1 MSACASR
8 EPPATV
14 LLPSGTL
21 HLASG
26 TTTTTRARPRAKLP
40 VPLEGHTF
48 LRVTGRVAGREGV
61 LAGPLV
67 AAALRSR

>member
-1 MSACASR
+1 MSARASR

-14 LLPSGTL
+14 LLPGSTL

-26 TTTTTRARPRAKLP
+26 TTTTTHAQPWAKLL
-40 VPLEGHTF
+40 VPLEGRTYLIGQVRH
-48 LRVTGRVAGREGV
+48 LV
-61 LAGPLV
+61 LVGHLV